1 MRINYKNAVMKED
14 YSFITPSSGAT
25 IITRGKQE
33 LAIFYDRR
41 EGGLCHAFDRLMD
54 GDEQMA
60 DYIKKNPE
68 EAFFHSIIKIDDN
81 HYALNIADCIDR
93 SPTPEYSDEWKRHVE
108 KQTMLF
114 MPIIEKFLDEG
125 CPCD

>member
-1 MRINYKNAVMKED
+1 MEED
-14 YSFITPSSGAT
+14 YCFTTPSSGAT
-25 IITRGKQE
+25 IITRGNQD
-33 LAIFYDRR
+33 LAIFYDRC
-41 EGGLCHAFDRLMD
+41 EGGLCHAFDRYKD

-60 DYIKKNPE
+60 DYIKNNPE

-81 HYALNIADCIDR
+81 HYALNIAPCVNYSAMDE
-93 SPTPEYSDEWKRHVE
+93 TSDEWRRIVE
-108 KQTMLF
+108 EQTMLF